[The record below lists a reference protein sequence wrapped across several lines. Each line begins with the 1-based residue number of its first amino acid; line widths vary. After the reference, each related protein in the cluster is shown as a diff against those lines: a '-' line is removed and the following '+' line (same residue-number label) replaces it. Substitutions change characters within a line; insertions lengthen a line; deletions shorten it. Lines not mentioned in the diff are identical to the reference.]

1 MMIMMMIMMMMMMM
15 MMMDPSI
22 DSLSEPSQSLPD
34 QKEKEASNSDAVP
47 PITRKLHSSTMTASQ
62 PSTGVQQS
70 RQHHQHQLDGD
81 NLRSISNAAAAAAA
95 VEREDRTLWPSLSN
109 LLEELLTIL
118 HELSMDDRPADAA
131 SNHAQ
136 SLVRTAISMAARVKL
151 ICASPLALKEWEDGD
166 SSNNSK
172 HLHVVDRS
180 SSSSSSTAINAAAAA
195 STTEDS
201 RVVDAAHPMRVLID
215 RVKVVENS
223 FADDNI
229 PDRHLYALRDLRMRM
244 VEVDKKL
251 SADIVHRVHGLT
263 VERDACM
270 LQLQEKSDTIK
281 QMRVQQSEAISKMK
295 QTYDLALKQVQSS
308 HEYDA
313 KVASAEISQL
323 RSQLQIASQNQSK
336 SEMNR
341 KMTVHSNVNDSI
353 DSVTR
358 LNSDSEPVLNRE
370 TNRLQSQLGPSSPS
384 SSSRP
389 HHHHHPSDLKASQ
402 EFNRMQRLL
411 NTTSDEL
418 EVSRSKVVELEAK
431 YRIDMEELSNQLSS
445 FRQAHDAVVRDLERQ
460 IQEGRHRHN
469 SHNSHQQVGVHHP
482 GLSEVIDD
490 GSREAHNKLSD
501 KFHQLELKYQLKCSE
516 YGAMLKSLSSGSSRM
531 GSDRQD
537 VAVPLDQSIK
547 GGTDAT
553 NTIATAAVARKQ
565 KVIDGMEEEIDG
577 LYQSLEEERQQNT
590 ILRAELM
597 QVKER
602 SSSSSSS
609 SSRSAVGVG
618 DTSATVAGG
627 GDTDHPYPWSLKD
640 EQLDPFSPATR
651 EAIITASGM
660 VRTKL
665 NNSSRGGAVVPS
677 MTTTAAPLAAS
688 KSRQDVQMEEKG
700 GGGGDPFLD
709 FSRDYRIPET
719 LCESTRNEMII
730 TSI

>member
-1 MMIMMMIMMMMMMM
+1 MMMIMMMMMM

-47 PITRKLHSSTMTASQ
+47 QITRKPHSSTMTASQ
-62 PSTGVQQS
+62 PPTGVQQS
-70 RQHHQHQLDGD
+70 RQHHQHQLSGD
-81 NLRSISNAAAAAAA
+81 NLRSISNAAAAA

-151 ICASPLALKEWEDGD
+151 ICASPLALKQWEGGD
-166 SSNNSK
+166 SSK

-180 SSSSSSTAINAAAAA
+180 SSSSSSIAINAAAAAA
-195 STTEDS
+195 STTEDNWI
-201 RVVDAAHPMRVLID
+201 VDAAHPMKVLID

-244 VEVDKKL
+244 VEVDKRL

-281 QMRVQQSEAISKMK
+281 QMRMQQSEAVSKMK

-323 RSQLQIASQNQSK
+323 RSQLQVASQKQLK

-353 DSVTR
+353 ESVTR
-358 LNSDSEPVLNRE
+358 LNSDSELVLNRE
-370 TNRLQSQLGPSSPS
+370 TNSSQSQLGPSSSS

-389 HHHHHPSDLKASQ
+389 HHPHQHPSDLKASQ

-411 NTTSDEL
+411 NITSDEL
-418 EVSRSKVVELEAK
+418 EESRSKVVELETK

-460 IQEGRHRHN
+460 IQEERH
-469 SHNSHQQVGVHHP
+469 SHHSHSHSHHQQVGVHHP

-490 GSREAHNKLSD
+490 GARETYNKLSD
-501 KFHQLELKYQLKCSE
+501 KFHHLELKYQLKCSE
-516 YGAMLKSLSSGSSRM
+516 HDAILKSLSSGSSRM

-537 VAVPLDQSIK
+537 VAVPMDQSMK

-565 KVIDGMEEEIDG
+565 KVIDGMEKEIDG
-577 LYQSLEEERQQNT
+577 LYQSLEEEREHNM
-590 ILRAELM
+590 ILKAELM
-597 QVKER
+597 QLKER
-602 SSSSSSS
+602 SSRS

-627 GDTDHPYPWSLKD
+627 GSDHPYPWSLKD

-677 MTTTAAPLAAS
+677 MTTTTAAPLAAS
-688 KSRQDVQMEEKG
+688 KNRQNTDVQMEEKG

-709 FSRDYRIPET
+709 FSRDYRIPEN
-719 LCESTRNEMII
+719 LCELTRNEMII
-730 TSI
+730 TFI